1 MQVIDGELIR
11 NVILAMVS
19 VYLVTLV
26 LITDV
31 FSAFQVVV
39 CVTFSLVRCV

>member
-1 MQVIDGELIR
+1 MQVIDEEQIR

-19 VYLVTLV
+19 VFLVTPV
-26 LITDV
+26 LIADV
-31 FSAFQVVV
+31 FSAFLVVV